1 MQSPDNETVPGLPVA
16 PATARQTGLP
26 IAVVGIGC
34 RLPGNISSPAQLW
47 DFLREG
53 RSAAGEVPK
62 DRFNIFGYRGGKDEP
77 GTTLPLGGY
86 FLQDDIRNFDNR
98 FFGIN
103 NREAAVMDPQQ
114 RRVLE
119 VVFETFES
127 AGVTLDEVSGANV
140 GVYMASF
147 TPDYIAMQTKDP
159 ENLTRYSNL
168 GMGATILGNRISH
181 AFNLKGPSCTVD
193 TACSSSFYALH
204 LACNALQNGECDS
217 AIVAGVNLIQSPE
230 LHAAVSQGGFLSPT
244 SFCHTFDTSADGYAR
259 ADGVNSIFIKRLDD
273 AIRNQDVIRSIIRG
287 TAVNSNGRTPGVAQ
301 PSIDGQ
307 VAVICKA
314 YARAGLDP
322 AETAYVE
329 CHGTGTQVGDPMEV
343 EALSRVF
350 RKEQR
355 TYATLIGSV
364 KPNLGHG
371 EASSGLSSLI
381 KATLALEHGQ
391 IPATISVKN
400 INPKIKTEEW
410 GVDVVTRITPF
421 PVSTR
426 RVPSRISVNSFG
438 YGGAN
443 AHGIIEEPD
452 HRQNQ
457 VSIRDGGTSAE
468 SFKQFRSSQLPYLLP
483 FSANCPQSL
492 EGRVE
497 RLSKSDLSCVSVSD
511 LAYTLGQRRSLFACR
526 GYVIARQDTLT
537 QDITVANLQLP
548 TSNLELGSRKIAF
561 VFTGQGAQWQ
571 GMARQLLHYPTFANT
586 IRQLDDELR
595 SLSRAP
601 DWRIYDV
608 LMDESDSCPID
619 QAVFAQPITT
629 AVQIGLVA
637 LLRSWSI
644 LAEGAIGHSSGEIG
658 AAYVA
663 GLLSARE
670 AIVLAYYRGYAVT
683 RQASA
688 AGAMAAVGLSSDMAL
703 EMITKL
709 DLTDS
714 VKMAC
719 INSSSSVT
727 ISGDRGGVDT
737 LVTAVQAK
745 GSFARILNTD
755 GKAYHSHHMVSVGEL
770 YQNLLDEAAIFAKE
784 MIPETESSPKMY
796 STAICKPLER
806 QTARTTWY
814 WRFNLESPV
823 RFSEGLKGL
832 SELIDPD
839 LWLEIGPHTALKLP
853 ITQTLGQLTPY
864 HGTLE
869 RGQDGSV
876 TLLSF
881 LGYLFVHGFSL
892 DFTKL
897 LRSYPDGSL
906 ARFIY
911 DLPTYA
917 WHYEEPVWN
926 ESRTSRESR
935 YRQNPRHELLG
946 TEVPG
951 GSPASFAWRNLLHL
965 GHVPWLRDHRLG
977 DTAVFPAAGYIAM
990 AVEALIQKALPS
1002 GADLISKCVILR
1014 QVALLK
1020 ALSLKDEDCIELFT
1034 ELHPLSISNVRDS
1047 QHWWEFQIFTVL
1059 DRNTYT
1065 LHAKGM
1071 IRLDCNPDDT
1081 SHAAP
1086 SPDCRLAVRTK
1097 QVWYDIIARGGLKYG
1112 TAFQRIKE
1120 VYTPESK
1127 KILYAEAPTESF
1139 APEIPT
1145 SAQSYPRYFLH
1156 PTLLDTVLQLALI
1169 ACNGGSLDGLVARVP
1184 TLLGEVSMSLA
1195 PYAPDE
1201 AGIIRAKASVV
1212 GLKMHRATTYL
1223 FNQKKQPVVQ
1233 FKDIEMTAFS
1243 ANERMEDVRHLMGR
1257 VHWKPDI
1264 TQISEDSVF
1273 SSGLAHVLSM
1283 TDLGAFG
1290 SRSWLLAALDM
1301 IVHKKPDS
1309 RILCLTTDLSF
1320 VTVACLEALE
1330 TPVVYRRFE
1339 TFSLG
1344 RIGSNG
1350 ALEVAEIRKYAVPL
1364 GLRSM
1369 AYRKATSDDQYNV
1382 CILGQGSD
1390 HAVLGHLKKHTNDC
1404 TFFLGPCTQFSAPV
1418 PSSHLQLTDRDHGVY
1433 VLRPNPNFT
1442 PQFNHVVLIGASSSD
1457 AELASHLSKELD
1469 RPVQALTLRDIL
1481 SSPIPPQTLVVSMIE
1496 MHKSLLSDPTA
1507 EEYDAFKEL
1516 IEHAAHIFWISG
1528 SGVYN
1533 GFDPT
1538 RSIFTGLARALIVEQ
1553 PSTRIFSLE
1562 IDPATETSVV
1572 FRYVRQILQQ
1582 KNEVD
1587 FEYIRDGSQ
1596 LLISRVVPDERLN
1609 REFRRRQN
1617 SIPIPK
1623 PLAQADNAYLL
1634 VPEPGQ
1640 LNSAKFVQRPLS
1652 STLPADHVLVK
1663 VVCVGLNA
1671 KDVYV
1676 MAGRVSTK
1684 NATCSSEFTGQ
1695 IVGLGADVQSFAV
1708 GDRVAVMHNG
1718 HFGTYEPV
1726 PWWSCIRLEDNE
1738 DLVIMAGVL
1747 VVFFTAVYALEY
1759 RARLQPAESILIHS
1773 AAGAVGIAT
1782 IQLARHLGVGEIYA
1796 TVGNEEKKRY
1806 LVEQF
1811 GLRSENIFS
1820 SRDTTFVEKVKVQTR
1835 GRGIDVILNS
1845 LVGDLLHESWNCLA
1859 DWGRFVE
1866 IGKRDILDCGKL
1878 NMTTFARGTTFTSFD
1893 LNMLNEPDT
1902 PIAARHL
1909 KGTILARVLQLVRAG
1924 HVRPVQPLAVFPVSE
1939 LSAACNHF
1947 NNAKRMGKIVISF
1960 EDKTQIVP
1968 TVPEL
1973 FSTALNPK
1981 KSYLMVGCLGG
1992 LGRSLS
1998 RWMMSR
2004 GARRF
2009 VFLGRTGLAKPA
2021 ARQIVQELEEA
2032 GARCTVVTGDVIVYE
2047 DVERAVAAAVA
2058 DAPLGGVIQAAM
2070 GLHEAIFKHMPRQH
2084 WLTGTQAKVRG
2095 TWNLHQALGKLKCE
2109 SALDFFLLTSS
2120 VAGQIGTATEGNYCA
2135 ANHFLDVFARYRR
2148 SLGLRAISLGLGA
2161 ISEVGYLHEHS
2172 EIGELLLR
2180 KGIRPLPENEVLQ
2193 VIDFALSSEI
2203 DQEKTV
2209 PRDRLAQ
2216 CHILTGIED
2225 TGLQDHRK
2233 QGFTGFWHNLDNTR
2247 FSVLINALQRQ
2258 TSQSEGGI
2266 NTPASVI
2273 QTVLASGDEKQ
2284 LREAVVQAV
2293 AKKMSNIILLPL
2305 PKLDLKL
2312 PLSEYGM
2319 DSMLSAELRQY
2330 IFNSMGVDIPFLT
2343 LMDSATSVLSI
2354 AEIVVGELGK
2364 MMGKVAE

>member
-1 MQSPDNETVPGLPVA
+1 MQLPDTVAVPGLPVA
-16 PATARQTGLP
+16 PAAAQQTSMP
-26 IAVVGIGC
+26 MAVVGIGC
-34 RLPGNISSPAQLW
+34 RLPGDVSSPAQLW
-47 DFLREG
+47 DFLREC
-53 RSAAGEVPK
+53 RSGVSEVPK
-62 DRFNIFGYRGGKDEP
+62 DRFNIHSYRGSKDEP

-86 FLQDDIRNFDNR
+86 FLQDDIRNFDNQ

-103 NREAAVMDPQQ
+103 NRDAAVMDPQQ

-159 ENLTRYSNL
+159 ESLTRYSNL

-181 AFNLKGPSCTVD
+181 VFNLKGPSCTVD
-193 TACSSSFYALH
+193 TGCSSSFYALH

-230 LHAAVSQGGFLSPT
+230 LHATVSQGGFLSPT

-259 ADGVNSIFIKRLDD
+259 ADGVNAIYIKRLED
-273 AIRNQDVIRSIIRG
+273 AIRNQDAIRSIIRG
-287 TAVNSNGRTPGVAQ
+287 TAVNSNGRTPGIAQ

-307 VAVICKA
+307 VAVIRKA

-329 CHGTGTQVGDPMEV
+329 AHGTGTKVGDPMEV

-355 TYATLIGSV
+355 ASATLIGSV

-410 GVDVVTRITPF
+410 GVDVVTRMTPF
-421 PVSTR
+421 PLSAR
-426 RVPSRISVNSFG
+426 GGPNRISVNSFG

-443 AHGIIEEPD
+443 AHVIIEEAD
-452 HRQNQ
+452 HKKNQ
-457 VSIRDGGTSAE
+457 VSIRTGGTGAE
-468 SFKQFRSSQLPYLLP
+468 IHKTARVSQLPYLLP
-483 FSANCPQSL
+483 FSANRLQSL
-492 EGRVE
+492 KGRVE
-497 RLSKSDLSCVSVSD
+497 RLSNRDLSCLSVSD
-511 LAYTLGQRRSLFACR
+511 LAYTLGQRRSQFACR
-526 GYVIARQDTLT
+526 GYVITRQETLA
-537 QDITVANLQLP
+537 QDITVANLQVS
-548 TSNLELGSRKIAF
+548 TSNLELGSSRLAF

-571 GMARQLLHYPTFANT
+571 GMARQLLHYPTFAST
-586 IRQLDDELR
+586 IHQLDVELKG
-595 SLSRAP
+595 LPHAP
-601 DWRIYDV
+601 QWKILDII
-608 LMDESDSCPID
+608 MDESDTCPIN

-644 LAEGAIGHSSGEIG
+644 LAEGVIGHSSGEIG

-663 GLLSARE
+663 GLLSASE

-683 RQASA
+683 RQAST
-688 AGAMAAVGLSSDMAL
+688 AGAMAAVGLSSDAAFDW
-703 EMITKL
+703 ITRL
-709 DLTDS
+709 DLADN
-714 VKMAC
+714 VKVAC
-719 INSSSSVT
+719 INSPSSVT
-727 ISGDRGGVDT
+727 ISGDRGSIEIV
-737 LVTAVQAK
+737 VTALQAK
-745 GSFARILNTD
+745 GVFARILKTD
-755 GKAYHSHHMVSVGEL
+755 GKAYHSHHMVSVGKL
-770 YQNLLDEAAIFAKE
+770 YQSLLDKAGIFAKD
-784 MIPETESSPKMY
+784 IVPDTAPLNTHMY
-796 STAICKPLER
+796 STVICKPLKR
-806 QTARTTWY
+806 QMARTTGY
-814 WRFNLESPV
+814 WRLNLESPV

-832 SELIDPD
+832 SEWIAPN
-839 LWLEIGPHTALKLP
+839 LWIEMGPHTALKLP
-853 ITQTLGQLTPY
+853 IIQTLGQSTPY
-864 HGTLE
+864 HGTLK

-881 LGYLFVHGFSL
+881 LGYLFVHGFRL
-892 DFTKL
+892 DFSKL
-897 LRSYPDGSL
+897 LRSYRNESP
-906 ARFIY
+906 AKFIY

-917 WHYEEPVWN
+917 WHYEKPLWN

-965 GHVPWLRDHRLG
+965 DHVPWLRDHRLG
-977 DTAVFPAAGYIAM
+977 DTPVFPAAGYTAM

-1002 GADLISKCVILR
+1002 GTDLTSKRVILR

-1020 ALSLKDEDCIELFT
+1020 ALPLKDDDSIELFT
-1034 ELHPLSISNVRDS
+1034 ELRPLPISNVRDS

-1059 DRNTYT
+1059 DGSTYT

-1071 IRLDCNPDDT
+1071 IRLDCGPDGT
-1081 SHAAP
+1081 SHAVP
-1086 SPDCRLAVRTK
+1086 SPNCRLTGRSK
-1097 QVWYDIIARGGLKYG
+1097 HVWYDVIARGGLKYYS
-1112 TAFQRIKE
+1112 AFQRIQE

-1127 KILYAEAPTESF
+1127 GTLYAETSTSSF
-1139 APEIPT
+1139 APEVPT
-1145 SAQSYPRYFLH
+1145 GAQLYPRYFLH

-1169 ACNGGSLDGLVARVP
+1169 ACSGGFHNGLVARVP

-1195 PYAPDE
+1195 PHAPGE
-1201 AGIIRAKASVV
+1201 TGIIRAKASVV
-1212 GLKMHRATTYL
+1212 GLQKHRASTYL
-1223 FNQKKQPVVQ
+1223 LNQNQQPVVQ
-1233 FKDIEMTAFS
+1233 FENVEMTAFS
-1243 ANERMEDVRHLMGR
+1243 AQERTEEVRHPMGR
-1257 VHWKPDI
+1257 VHRKPDI
-1264 TQISEDSVF
+1264 TRISEDAVF
-1273 SSGLAHVLSM
+1273 SSALAHVLSV

-1290 SRSWLLAALDM
+1290 SRSRLLAALDM

-1309 RILCLTTDLSF
+1309 RILCLATDLSF
-1320 VTVACLEALE
+1320 VALACLEVLE
-1330 TPVVYRRFE
+1330 APVVYRRFE

-1344 RIGSNG
+1344 RIGPDG
-1350 ALEVAEIRKYAVPL
+1350 ALEVAEVRNYTVPL
-1364 GLRSM
+1364 GLGSM
-1369 AYRKATSDDQYNV
+1369 AYRKATSDDQYGV
-1382 CILGQGSD
+1382 CILGQGTSQ
-1390 HAVLGHLKKHTNDC
+1390 AVVGHLKKHTNEC
-1404 TFFLGPCTQFSAPV
+1404 TFFLGPCTQFPAPV
-1418 PSSHLQLTDRDHGVY
+1418 PSSHLQLTDRDHGVH
-1433 VLRPNPNFT
+1433 VLRPNPKFT
-1442 PQFNHVVLIGASSSD
+1442 SQFNHVLLVEASFMDSK
-1457 AELASHLSKELD
+1457 LASHLSKELD
-1469 RPVQALTLRDIL
+1469 MPVQALTLRDIPH
-1481 SSPIPPQTLVVSMIE
+1481 SPILPQTLVVSVLE
-1496 MHKSLLSDPTA
+1496 LHKSLLSDPTA
-1507 EEYDAFKEL
+1507 EEYDAIKKV

-1528 SGVYN
+1528 SGVHN

-1562 IDPATETSVV
+1562 IDPATEMSVV
-1572 FRYVRQILQQ
+1572 SRDVCQILQQ

-1587 FEYIRDGSQ
+1587 YEYIRDGSQ

-1609 REFRRRQN
+1609 REFRRRHN
-1617 SIPIPK
+1617 SIPMPK
-1623 PLAQADNAYLL
+1623 PLAQVDNAYLL

-1640 LNSAKFVQRPLS
+1640 LNSARFVQRPS
-1652 STLPADHVLVK
+1652 SPTLPADHVLVK
-1663 VVCVGLNA
+1663 VACMGLNA

-1695 IVGLGADVQSFAV
+1695 IVELGADVQSFKV

-1718 HFGTYEPV
+1718 HFGTYETV
-1726 PWWSCIRLEDNE
+1726 PWWSCIRLEEHE
-1738 DLVIMAGVL
+1738 DLVSMAGVL

-1759 RARLQPAESILIHS
+1759 RARLEPGESLLIHS

-1782 IQLARHLGVGEIYA
+1782 IQLAQHLGVGDIYA

-1806 LVEQF
+1806 LVEHF

-1820 SRDTTFVEKVKVQTR
+1820 SHDTRFAEKIKVQTR
-1835 GRGIDVILNS
+1835 GRGVNVILNS
-1845 LVGDLLHESWNCLA
+1845 LVGDLLHESWDCLA

-1878 NMTTFARGTTFTSFD
+1878 NMSTFARGTTFTSFD
-1893 LNMLNEPDT
+1893 LNMLNELDT
-1902 PIAARHL
+1902 PEAARQL
-1909 KGTILARVLQLVRAG
+1909 KRTILARLLQLVRAG
-1924 HVRPVQPLAVFPVSE
+1924 HVQPVQPLAVFPVSE

-1960 EDKTQIVP
+1960 EDQTQIVP
-1968 TVPEL
+1968 TVPVL
-1973 FSTALNPK
+1973 YSTVLNPN

-1998 RWMMSR
+1998 RWMMNR
-2004 GARRF
+2004 GARHF
-2009 VFLGRTGLAKPA
+2009 IFLSRTGLAKPA
-2021 ARQIVQELEEA
+2021 ARHFVQELKQA
-2032 GARCTVVTGDVIVYE
+2032 GARCTIVTGDVTTYE

-2070 GLHEAIFKHMPRQH
+2070 GLHEAIFSHMPREY

-2095 TWNLHQALGKLKCE
+2095 TWNIHQALGKLKCE
-2109 SALDFFLLTSS
+2109 SALDFLLLTSS
-2120 VAGQIGTATEGNYCA
+2120 VTGQIGMATEGNYCA
-2135 ANHFLDVFARYRR
+2135 ANHFLDVFARYRQ
-2148 SLGLRAISLGLGA
+2148 SLGLRAISLGLGT

-2193 VIDFALSSEI
+2193 IVDFALSSDI
-2203 DQEKTV
+2203 DQQQTV

-2225 TGLQDHRK
+2225 TKLQDHRK

-2258 TSQSEGGI
+2258 ASQSESGI

-2284 LREAVVQAV
+2284 LREAVIQAI

-2312 PLSEYGM
+2312 PLSDYGM
-2319 DSMLSAELRQY
+2319 D
-2330 IFNSMGVDIPFLT
+2330 NVPFLT
-2343 LMDSATSVLSI
+2343 LMDTATSVLSV
-2354 AEIVVGELGK
+2354 AEMVLEELGK
-2364 MMGKVAE
+2364 IIRNKSK

>member
-1 MQSPDNETVPGLPVA
+1 MQLPDGETVPGLLVA
-16 PATARQTGLP
+16 PATARQTSLP
-26 IAVVGIGC
+26 MAVVGIGC

-53 RSAAGEVPK
+53 RSGVGEVPK
-62 DRFNIFGYRGGKDEP
+62 DRFNIYSYRGGKDEP

-86 FLQDDIRNFDNR
+86 FLQDDLRNFDNR

-140 GVYMASF
+140 GVYN
-147 TPDYIAMQTKDP
+147 YIAMQTKDP

-168 GMGATILGNRISH
+168 GMGATILANRISH

-204 LACNALQNGECDS
+204 LSCNALQNGECDS

-244 SFCHTFDTSADGYAR
+244 SFCHTFDTSAD
-259 ADGVNSIFIKRLDD
+259 
-273 AIRNQDVIRSIIRG
+273 
-287 TAVNSNGRTPGVAQ
+287 
-301 PSIDGQ
+301 
-307 VAVICKA
+307 
-314 YARAGLDP
+314 
-322 AETAYVE
+322 
-329 CHGTGTQVGDPMEV
+329 GTQVGDPMEV

-400 INPKIKTEEW
+400 INPKIKTDEW

-438 YGGAN
+438 YGRAN
-443 AHGIIEEPD
+443 AHGIIEEAD
-452 HRQNQ
+452 HKQNQ
-457 VSIRDGGTSAE
+457 VSISNGGTAAE
-468 SFKQFRSSQLPYLLP
+468 GYKQPQSTQPPYILP

-497 RLSKSDLSCVSVSD
+497 RLSNSDLSCVS
-511 LAYTLGQRRSLFACR
+511 FACR
-526 GYVIARQDTLT
+526 GYVIARQETLT

-571 GMARQLLHYPTFANT
+571 GMSRQLLHYPTFANT

-608 LMDESDSCPID
+608 LMDESDSCPIN

-629 AVQIGLVA
+629 AVQIGLVV

-644 LAEGAIGHSSGEIG
+644 LAGGAIGHSSGEIG

-670 AIVLAYYRGYAVT
+670 AIVLAYYRGYAVAK
-683 RQASA
+683 QASA
-688 AGAMAAVGLSSDMAL
+688 AGAMAAVGLSSDIAL
-703 EMITKL
+703 ELITKL

-714 VKMAC
+714 VKVAC
-719 INSSSSVT
+719 INSSSNVT
-727 ISGDRGGVDT
+727 ISGDRGGVET
-737 LVTAVQAK
+737 LVTSVQAK
-745 GSFARILNTD
+745 GAFARILKTD

-770 YQNLLDEAAIFAKE
+770 YQNLLDEAAIFAKD
-784 MIPETESSPKMY
+784 MVPETENSDAKMY

-823 RFSEGLKGL
+823 RFSKGLKGL

-853 ITQTLGQLTPY
+853 ITQTLGQVTPY

-881 LGYLFVHGFSL
+881 HGYLFVHGFSL

-897 LRSYPDGSL
+897 LRSYPDGSP

-917 WHYEEPVWN
+917 CQ
-926 ESRTSRESR
+926 ESRF
-935 YRQNPRHELLG
+935 RQNPRHELLG

-977 DTAVFPAAGYIAM
+977 DTAVFPATGYIAM

-1020 ALSLKDEDCIELFT
+1020 ALSLKDEDSIELFT
-1034 ELHPLSISNVRDS
+1034 ELRSLSISNVRDS
-1047 QHWWEFQIFTVL
+1047 QHWWEFQIFTVM
-1059 DRNTYT
+1059 DRNSYT

-1097 QVWYDIIARGGLKYG
+1097 HVWYDIISRGGLKYG

-1127 KILYAEAPTESF
+1127 NILYAEAPTESF

-1145 SAQSYPRYFLH
+1145 SAQAYPRYFLH

-1169 ACNGGSLDGLVARVP
+1169 ACNGSSLHGLVAR
-1184 TLLGEVSMSLA
+1184 
-1195 PYAPDE
+1195 

-1212 GLKMHRATTYL
+1212 GLNMHRATTYL

-1233 FKDIEMTAFS
+1233 FKDIELTAFS
-1243 ANERMEDVRHLMGR
+1243 AQEGMEDVRHPMGR

-1273 SSGLAHVLSM
+1273 SSGLAHVLSV

-1309 RILCLTTDLSF
+1309 RILCLATDMSF
-1320 VTVACLEALE
+1320 VTLACLEVLE

-1344 RIGSNG
+1344 RIGCNG
-1350 ALEVAEIRKYAVPL
+1350 ALEVAEIRKHAVPL

-1369 AYRKATSDDQYNV
+1369 AYRKATSDNQYNV

-1404 TFFLGPCTQFSAPV
+1404 TFFLGPCTQFPASV

-1442 PQFNHVVLIGASSSD
+1442 PQLNHVVLIGASSSD
-1457 AELASHLSKELD
+1457 AELASHLSQELD

-1481 SSPIPPQTLVVSMIE
+1481 SSLISPQALVVSVIE

-1507 EEYDAFKEL
+1507 VEYDAFKEL

-1528 SGVYN
+1528 SGVHN

-1562 IDPATETSVV
+1562 IDPATESSVV
-1572 FRYVRQILQQ
+1572 SRCVRQILQQ

-1587 FEYIRDGSQ
+1587 FEYIRDSSE
-1596 LLISRVVPDERLN
+1596 LLISRVVLDERLN

-1617 SIPIPK
+1617 SIPILK

-1640 LNSAKFVQRPLS
+1640 LNSARFVQRPLS
-1652 STLPADHVLVK
+1652 PTLPADHVLVK

-1671 KDVYV
+1671 KDAYV

-1782 IQLARHLGVGEIYA
+1782 IQLAQHLGAGEIYA

-1820 SRDTTFVEKVKVQTR
+1820 SRDITFAEKVKVRTR
-1835 GRGIDVILNS
+1835 GRGVNVILNS

-1866 IGKRDILDCGKL
+1866 IGKRDILDCRKL
-1878 NMTTFARGTTFTSFD
+1878 NMSTFARGTTFTSFD
-1893 LNMLNEPDT
+1893 LNMLSELDT

-1909 KGTILARVLQLVRAG
+1909 KCTILARVLQLVRAG

-1960 EDKTQIVP
+1960 EDETQIVP
-1968 TVPEL
+1968 TVPEIY
-1973 FSTALNPK
+1973 STVLNPN

-2032 GARCTVVTGDVIVYE
+2032 GARCTVATGDVIVYE

-2070 GLHEAIFKHMPRQH
+2070 GLHEAIFKHMPREH
-2084 WLTGTQAKVRG
+2084 WLKGTQAKVRG
-2095 TWNLHQALGKLKCE
+2095 TRKLHQVLGKLKCD

-2193 VIDFALSSEI
+2193 VIDFALFSEI
-2203 DQEKTV
+2203 DQEQTV

-2258 TSQSEGGI
+2258 ASQSEGGI

-2284 LREAVVQAV
+2284 VREAVNQAL

-2305 PKLDLKL
+2305 PKLDVKL

-2330 IFNSMGVDIPFLT
+2330 IFNSMGVDVPFLT

-2354 AEIVVGELGK
+2354 AELVVGKLGK
-2364 MMGKVAE
+2364 IMGKEAN